1 VTTAA
6 LSVGEGTK
14 WKSGSSSSGVY
25 PSNTWDKVTA
35 VLEEAKKNA
44 TFPGCVAAVGN
55 EGGLIYTQPL
65 GSFTYGDP
73 DPVSHTNPPMT
84 PDVSDD
90 IIHTFAFPSSTLVMT
105 RTSPCVVPGSH
116 S

>member
-1 VTTAA
+1 MGRWAAGAPALIVFVWLSASCPSSVTTAA

-44 TFPGCVAAVGN
+44 TFPGIGKVLVC
-55 EGGLIYTQPL
+55 
-65 GSFTYGDP
+65 
-73 DPVSHTNPPMT
+73 SH
-84 PDVSDD
+84 V
-90 IIHTFAFPSSTLVMT
+90 
-105 RTSPCVVPGSH
+105 
-116 S
+116 